1 MFEIRLI
8 TALVLAVPVQVLK
21 RLYRELILHIDF
33 SPTKK
38 NTVRTVV
45 CLIHSDRYMGWEM
58 VFYIFWGG
66 NNTPI
71 PLDLEGKKPIGVRS
85 FVAQILTSLPKSPG
99 HEGADA
105 D

>member
-66 NNTPI
+66 EQYSNT
-71 PLDLEGKKPIGVRS
+71 IGLGREKTNWS
-85 FVAQILTSLPKSPG
+85 QILRCPNPDFPSKITRTRRS
-99 HEGADA
+99 
-105 D
+105 